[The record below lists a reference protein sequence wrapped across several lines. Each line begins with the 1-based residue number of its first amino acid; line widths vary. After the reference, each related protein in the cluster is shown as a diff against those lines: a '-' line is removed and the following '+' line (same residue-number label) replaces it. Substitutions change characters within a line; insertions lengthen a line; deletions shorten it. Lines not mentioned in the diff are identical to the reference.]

1 MPKKRYN
8 DEVMERV
15 RSMTEN
21 GFSQGQIG
29 ETIGVH
35 ATTVGKWQKKLG
47 LKASNKWHFGET
59 AKKDGIQLK
68 EEKPPKPKKKY
79 TKVVDKTIKF
89 QGTATKYEYV
99 IGMHSDLL
107 KINPGYTAEI
117 EIDLKDLVAF
127 ANELVDIAEAIEKM
141 RSEKD

>member
-8 DEVMERV
+8 DEVMETV
-15 RSMTEN
+15 RSMTEK
-21 GFSQGQIG
+21 GFSQERIG
-29 ETIGVH
+29 EKIGVH

-47 LKASNKWHFGET
+47 LMASNKWHFGET

-68 EEKPPKPKKKY
+68 EEKPHKPKKKY
-79 TKVVDKTIKF
+79 TRVVDKTIKF

-107 KINPGYTAEI
+107 KINPGYTNEI

-127 ANELVDIAEAIEKM
+127 ANELIDITEVIEKM